1 MKTETEKMALKWYV
15 VHTYSG
21 HEQKALKYLTSR
33 IEESGLKER
42 FGRILIPTQEVVEMK
57 QGRRSSSYKK
67 FLPSY
72 LMIEMELDKD
82 TQALVTGTPG
92 ITNFVGSGGRP
103 TPLKPDEVERV
114 LQQMEED
121 KTKEQEE
128 VPFRAGDQVKV
139 IDGPFTDFSGTISE
153 VNSERNRV
161 KVMVSIF
168 GRPTPVEL
176 DYLQVVSAAKK

>member
-1 MKTETEKMALKWYV
+1 VKAETINMPLKWYV

-21 HEQKALKYLTSR
+21 HEQKAQRYLLSR
-33 IEESGLKER
+33 IEESDLKEK
-42 FGRILIPTQEVVEMK
+42 FGRVLIPMQEVVEMK
-57 QGRRSSSYKK
+57 QGKRSSSQRK

-72 LMIEMELDKD
+72 LMVEMDLDRD

-103 TPLKPDEVERV
+103 TPLKDSEVNQV
-114 LQQMEED
+114 LQQMEEG
-121 KTKEQEE
+121 KAQEQQE
-128 VPFRAGDQVKV
+128 VPFRPGDQVKV
-139 IDGPFTDFSGTISE
+139 VDGPFTDFSGTISE

-176 DYLQVVSAAKK
+176 DYLQVVAAARK

>member
-1 MKTETEKMALKWYV
+1 MALKWYV

-21 HEQKALKYLTSR
+21 HEQKALKYLQNA
-33 IEESGLKER
+33 IERSGMQDK
-42 FGRILIPTQEVVEMK
+42 FGRALIPMEEIVEMK
-57 QGRRSSSYKK
+57 QGKRSSSHRK

-72 LMIEMELDKD
+72 LMVEMELNRE
-82 TQALVTGTPG
+82 TQALVTSTPG

-103 TPLKPDEVERV
+103 TPLKAEEVTRI
-114 LQQMEED
+114 LKQMEEG
-121 KTKEQEE
+121 KTKEVQEI
-128 VPFRAGDQVKV
+128 PYRAGDQVKV

-176 DYLQVVSAAKK
+176 DYLQVISAARK